1 MSATT
6 HKNYMDLMD
15 DFFFETSKLKSN
27 ATNQEVVE
35 LLQENKSLINEIA
48 ALSKTTE
55 LFWLSKHKYE
65 QFKKDMF
72 NNWEMGMERIIF
84 AYQQLLKRIS
94 QSPSNIHM
102 RSAIV
107 VAMPLLADALSF
119 TEEKQDEKH

>member
-6 HKNYMDLMD
+6 HKNYMDLID
-15 DFFFETSKLKSN
+15 EFFFETSKLKSN

-35 LLQENKSLINEIA
+35 LLQENKSLIDEIA
-48 ALSKTTE
+48 ALAKATE

-65 QFKKDMF
+65 QFKKEMF
-72 NNWEMGMERIIF
+72 INYDKGMERAIF
-84 AYQQLLKRIS
+84 AYQQLLKKIS

-119 TEEKQDEKH
+119 TEEKQDEKY